1 MRRILIG
8 RQASVRFL
16 VLPPDGAELLMRRQQ
31 GHSLGLSR
39 QILGLAA
46 GMVFSLLF
54 ALSAPPSSQ
63 AAAPQSPSSRPS
75 DSALASDSVVV
86 LTMGTLI
93 QAQVFA
99 RDSRTASALTDLIQN
114 RALEYNQLFT
124 VHEKSPLTAIAENS
138 GKWTAIDCRAAGLI
152 EQAKTVARDS
162 AGAFDPT
169 IGPVVNVWKIG
180 FGGNAEPPAGQIKA
194 AAALVDWKKI
204 ETDLTPGKCRVRIGP
219 GQSLDLGG
227 IAKGWIGTELA
238 KELEKSG
245 AVSAMIDLGGNIA
258 LHGLSSKGRDWMIG
272 IQVPE
277 AERGEAFAAVS
288 ARGESVIT
296 SGDYER
302 FIAADGKV
310 FGHILSAATGR
321 PVPMTMSSVT
331 VVDPDGAKADAWCTA
346 FFAMGL
352 DKTLEYMRTHPQ
364 MRVLVLGADKKTVWV
379 SESLAARVTLID
391 DLKMNVVRAQKPDL
405 SEGKN

>member
-1 MRRILIG
+1 
-8 RQASVRFL
+8 
-16 VLPPDGAELLMRRQQ
+16 
-31 GHSLGLSR
+31 
-39 QILGLAA
+39 
-46 GMVFSLLF
+46 
-54 ALSAPPSSQ
+54 
-63 AAAPQSPSSRPS
+63 
-75 DSALASDSVVV
+75 
-86 LTMGTLI
+86 MGTII

-114 RALEYNQLFT
+114 RALEYNSLFT
-124 VHEKSPLTAIAENS
+124 VHEKGPLTAIAENS

-152 EQAKTVARDS
+152 EQAKQVARDS
-162 AGAFDPT
+162 GGAFDPT

-194 AAALVDWKKI
+194 AASLVDWKKI
-204 ETDLTPGKCRVRIGP
+204 ETDLTPRACRVRIGP

-258 LHGLSSKGRDWMIG
+258 LVGPSPKGRDWMIG

-277 AERGEAFAAVS
+277 AERGEAFAAVR

-310 FGHILSAATGR
+310 FGHILSAETGR

>member
-1 MRRILIG
+1 
-8 RQASVRFL
+8 
-16 VLPPDGAELLMRRQQ
+16 
-31 GHSLGLSR
+31 
-39 QILGLAA
+39 
-46 GMVFSLLF
+46 
-54 ALSAPPSSQ
+54 
-63 AAAPQSPSSRPS
+63 
-75 DSALASDSVVV
+75 
-86 LTMGTLI
+86 
-93 QAQVFA
+93 
-99 RDSRTASALTDLIQN
+99 
-114 RALEYNQLFT
+114 
-124 VHEKSPLTAIAENS
+124 
-138 GKWTAIDCRAAGLI
+138 
-152 EQAKTVARDS
+152 
-162 AGAFDPT
+162 
-169 IGPVVNVWKIG
+169 
-180 FGGNAEPPAGQIKA
+180 
-194 AAALVDWKKI
+194 
-204 ETDLTPGKCRVRIGP
+204 VRIGP

-258 LHGLSSKGRDWMIG
+258 LVGPSSKGRDWMIG

-277 AERGEAFAAVS
+277 AERGEAFAAVR

-310 FGHILSAATGR
+310 FGHILSAETGR